1 MTKKL
6 FSFRIINEKMK
17 MKKIFIY
24 IFALAF
30 TSNAYA
36 QVDRSKLPEPA
47 PAKSIQIGDYESFTL
62 KNGLQVFV
70 VENHKLPRVT
80 LSLVFDHDPV
90 METDNVGYVD
100 MVGTMLRR
108 GTTTRTKEEIDEAI
122 DFIGGSLGASATSV
136 FASSLTKHQDK
147 LLVLMTDI
155 LLNPIF
161 PEEELEKIKTQTI
174 SGLAAAKDDANSIS
188 SNVTTALVYGKN
200 HPYGTLTTEETV
212 GNIKIDDIKNYY
224 QTYFKPNIA
233 YLAIVGDIDV
243 KAAKKL
249 VKKHFSKWEKGE
261 VPTAS
266 YEMPKAP
273 EKTFVALVDK
283 PSAVQSVI
291 DITYP
296 VELKTG
302 TPDVIKARVLN
313 QILGGG
319 SSARLFTNLRED
331 KGFTYGA
338 YSSLSSDVL
347 VSSFS
352 ANASVRNEVT
362 DSAFNE
368 FIIELNTIKTEDVS
382 EEEINLAKSSIAGSF
397 ARSLERP
404 QTVARF
410 AINAARYNLP
420 EGYYA
425 NYLKNVQAVTIADV
439 KATAQK
445 YIHPDKAYFT
455 VVGKASDIKESLAAF
470 GEVKYFDNY
479 GNEYTPSDAPQLPT
493 GLTAEK
499 VLADYIK
506 AIGGEEAIMSIKS
519 VKIVS
524 EAEIQGQK
532 LSITTYNVSPNKSL
546 LSIVMGGMM
555 EVQKQVFDGTNY
567 AEYSQGN
574 KAPADENKAKDAMI
588 EASLIPEINYEK
600 HGVTIKLAAIEKVGD
615 DYAYAVKVT
624 FPSGKTTTN
633 YFDIKSGLKVRV
645 TSFITTPQGEMAQ
658 NIDFKDYS
666 DESGVLIPHLV
677 IIPMGPMKL
686 EAKVTSVEINGKVDE
701 AIFKIE

>member
-1 MTKKL
+1 
-6 FSFRIINEKMK
+6 

-24 IFALAF
+24 ILALGFIGTA
-30 TSNAYA
+30 NA
-36 QVDRSKLPEPA
+36 QVDRSKLPVPA

-62 KNGLQVFV
+62 KNGMKVFV

-80 LSLVFDHDPV
+80 LSLVFDHQPV
-90 METDNVGYVD
+90 MEVDNAGYVD

-108 GTTTRTKEEIDEAI
+108 GTTTRTKEQLDEAI
-122 DFIGGSLGASATSV
+122 DFIGASLGASATSLY
-136 FASSLTKHQDK
+136 ASSLTKHQEK
-147 LLVLMTDI
+147 LLELMSDVLF
-155 LLNPIF
+155 NPTF
-161 PEEELEKIKTQTI
+161 PAEELEKIKTQTI
-174 SGLAAAKDDANSIS
+174 SGLAANKEDANSIS
-188 SNVTTALVYGKN
+188 GNVTTALVYGKN

-212 GNIKIDDIKNYY
+212 GNIKIEDIKNYY

-233 YLAIVGDIDV
+233 YLAIVGDIN
-243 KAAKKL
+243 KKEAQKL
-249 VKKHFSKWEKGE
+249 VKKYFAKWEQGD
-261 VPTAS
+261 VPSTS

-313 QILGGG
+313 QILGGSG
-319 SSARLFTNLRED
+319 SARLFTNLRED
-331 KGFTYGA
+331 KAYTYGA
-338 YSSLSSDVL
+338 YSSLSSDML
-347 VSSFS
+347 VGAFS
-352 ANASVRNEVT
+352 ASASVRNEVT

-368 FIIELNTIKTEDVS
+368 FILELDKIRTEDVS
-382 EEEINLAKSSIAGSF
+382 EDEINLAKSSIAGSF

-410 AINAARYNLP
+410 AINTARYNLP

-425 NYLKNVQAVTIADV
+425 NYLKNVQAVSVADI

-455 VVGKASDIKESLAAF
+455 VVGKASEIKDVLKAF

-479 GNEYTPSDAPQLPT
+479 GVEYTPSDAPQLPA

-499 VLADYIK
+499 VIADYVK
-506 AIGGEEAIMSIKS
+506 AIGGEEVISTIKS
-519 VKIVS
+519 IKIVS

-532 LSITTYNVSPNKSL
+532 LSFTSIKASPNKSYI
-546 LSIVMGGMM
+546 SILMGGAM
-555 EVQKQVFDGTNY
+555 EMQKQVFDGTNY
-567 AEYSQGN
+567 AEYSRGS
-574 KAPADENKAKDAMI
+574 KTPDDENKAKDALVD
-588 EASLIPEINYEK
+588 AAFIPEMNYVDL
-600 HGVTIKLAAIEKVGD
+600 GVKLTLKGAEKVGD
-615 DYAYAVKVT
+615 KYAYSIDVVY
-624 FPSGKTTTN
+624 PSGKKATN
-633 YFDIKSGLKVRV
+633 YFDMESGLKVRV
-645 TSFITTPQGEMAQ
+645 ANSVTTPQGEMVQ
-658 NIDFKDYS
+658 NVDYQDYS
-666 DESGVLIPHLV
+666 AENGVLIPHLV
-677 IIPMGPMKL
+677 VIPMGPMKL
-686 EAKVTSVEINGKVDE
+686 EAKVTSVEVNGTIDE

>member
-1 MTKKL
+1 MKKL
-6 FSFRIINEKMK
+6 F
-17 MKKIFIY
+17 IY
-24 IFALAF
+24 ILALGF
-30 TSNAYA
+30 ISNVYA
-36 QVDRSKLPEPA
+36 QVDRSKLPAPA
-47 PAKSIQIGDYESFTL
+47 PAKPIQIGDYESFTL
-62 KNGLQVFV
+62 KNGMKIFV
-70 VENHKLPRVT
+70 VENHKLPRIT
-80 LSLVFDHDPV
+80 LSLVFDNEPV
-90 METDNVGYVD
+90 LEGENAGYVD

-108 GTTTRTKEEIDEAI
+108 GTTTRTKEQLDEAI
-122 DFIGGSLGASATSV
+122 DFIGGSLDASATSV
-136 FASSLTKHQDK
+136 YASSLTKHQDK
-147 LLVLMTDI
+147 LLELMSDI
-155 LLNPIF
+155 LFNPTF

-174 SGLAAAKDDANSIS
+174 SGLAANKEDANSIS

-212 GNIKIDDIKNYY
+212 GNIKIEDIKNYY

-233 YLAIVGDIDV
+233 YLAIVGDIN
-243 KAAKKL
+243 KKEAQKL
-249 VKKHFSKWEKGE
+249 VKKYFTKWEKGE
-261 VPTAS
+261 VPSPT
-266 YEMPKAP
+266 YEMPKTP

-331 KGFTYGA
+331 KGYTYGA
-338 YSSLSSDVL
+338 YSSLSSDEL
-347 VSSFS
+347 VGAFS

-368 FIIELNTIKTEDVS
+368 FIIELDKIRTEDVTD
-382 EEEINLAKSSIAGSF
+382 EEINLAKSSISGSF

-404 QTVARF
+404 QTVAKF
-410 AINAARYNLP
+410 AINTARYNLP
-420 EGYYA
+420 EDYYST
-425 NYLKNVQAVTIADV
+425 YLQKVQTVSIADV

-445 YIHPDKAYFT
+445 YIHSDKAYFT
-455 VVGKASDIKESLAAF
+455 VVGKASEIKDKLAAF
-470 GEVKYFDNY
+470 GEVKYYDNY
-479 GNEYTPSDAPQLPT
+479 GNEYTPSDAPQLPA

-499 VLADYIK
+499 VMADYIK
-506 AIGGEEAIMSIKS
+506 AIGGLEAVTAIKS
-519 VKIVS
+519 AKIVS

-546 LSIVMGGMM
+546 TSIVMGGMM

-567 AEYSQGN
+567 AEFAQGN
-574 KAPADENKAKDAMI
+574 KAPADENKTKDALI
-588 EASLIPEINYEK
+588 DASFISEINYEK
-600 HGVTIKLAAIEKVGD
+600 FGVKVSLNTVEKVGEE
-615 DYAYAVKVT
+615 YAYAIDLVY
-624 FPSGKTTTN
+624 PSGKKTTN

-645 TSFITTPQGEMAQ
+645 ANYITTPQGEMIQ
-658 NIDFKDYS
+658 NIDYLDYA
-666 DESGVLIPHLV
+666 DESGVLIPHTI

-686 EAKVTSVEINGKVDE
+686 EAKVTTVEINGKIDE

>member
-1 MTKKL
+1 ML
-6 FSFRIINEKMK
+6 
-17 MKKIFIY
+17 
-24 IFALAF
+24 ALAL
-30 TSNAYA
+30 TSHAYA
-36 QVDRSKLPEPA
+36 QLDRSKLPEA
-47 PAKSIQIGDYESFTL
+47 TPAKSIQIGDYESFTL

-80 LSLVFDHDPV
+80 LSLVFNHKPV
-90 METDNVGYVD
+90 VEKDQTGYVD

-108 GTTTRTKEEIDEAI
+108 GTATRTKEQIDEEI

-147 LLVLMTDI
+147 LLDLMTDI
-155 LLNPIF
+155 LLNPVF
-161 PEEELEKIKTQTI
+161 PEEELAKIKTQTI
-174 SGLAAAKDDANSIS
+174 SGLAANKEDANSIS

-200 HPYGTLTTEETV
+200 HPYGELTTEETV
-212 GNIKIDDIKNYY
+212 ENITVESIKNYY
-224 QTYFKPNIA
+224 GTYFKPNIA
-233 YLAIVGDIDV
+233 YLAIVGDINV
-243 KAAKKL
+243 KSAKKL
-249 VKKHFSKWEKGE
+249 VKKYFSKWEKGDM
-261 VPTAS
+261 PNPS
-266 YEMPKAP
+266 FEMPKAP

-296 VELKTG
+296 VQLKPG

-338 YSSLSSDVL
+338 YSSLSSDKL
-347 VSSFS
+347 VGSFS
-352 ANASVRNEVT
+352 ASASVRNEVT

-368 FIIELNTIKTEDVS
+368 FILELNTIKTEDVT

-410 AINAARYNLP
+410 AIDAARYNLP

-455 VVGKASDIKESLAAF
+455 VVGKAADIKESLAAF

-479 GNEYTPSDAPQLPT
+479 GNEYTPSDSPQLPAD
-493 GLTAEK
+493 LTAEK
-499 VLADYIK
+499 VIADYIK
-506 AIGGEEAIMSIKS
+506 AIGGKEAILAIKS

-546 LSIVMGGMM
+546 TSVVMGGMM

-567 AEYSQGN
+567 VEYLQGN

-588 EASLIPEINYEK
+588 EASLIPELNYVQN
-600 HGVTIKLAAIEKVGD
+600 GVKLSLLTIEKVGEE
-615 DYAYAVKVT
+615 YAYAVDVT
-624 FPSGKTTTN
+624 YPSGKKTIH
-633 YFDIKSGLKVRV
+633 YFDTKSGFKVRV
-645 TSFITTPQGEMAQ
+645 TNFVPTPQGKMAQ
-658 NIDFKDYS
+658 NIGYQNYS
-666 DESGVLIPHLV
+666 EENGVQIPHLV
-677 IIPMGPMKL
+677 IIPMGAMKL
-686 EAKVTSVEINGKVDE
+686 EANVTSVEINGTIDE

>member
-1 MTKKL
+1 
-6 FSFRIINEKMK
+6 

-24 IFALAF
+24 ILALGFIGTA
-30 TSNAYA
+30 NA
-36 QVDRSKLPEPA
+36 QVDRSKLPVPA

-62 KNGLQVFV
+62 KNGMKVFV

-80 LSLVFDHDPV
+80 LSLVFDHQPV
-90 METDNVGYVD
+90 MEVDNAGYVD

-108 GTTTRTKEEIDEAI
+108 GTTTRTKEQLDEAI
-122 DFIGGSLGASATSV
+122 DFIGASLGASATSLY
-136 FASSLTKHQDK
+136 ASSLTKHQEK
-147 LLVLMTDI
+147 LLELMSDVLF
-155 LLNPIF
+155 NPTF
-161 PEEELEKIKTQTI
+161 PAEELEKIKTQTI
-174 SGLAAAKDDANSIS
+174 SGLAANKEDANSIS
-188 SNVTTALVYGKN
+188 GNVTTALVYGKN

-212 GNIKIDDIKNYY
+212 GNIKIEDIKNYY

-233 YLAIVGDIDV
+233 YLAIVGDIN
-243 KAAKKL
+243 KKEAQKL
-249 VKKHFSKWEKGE
+249 VKKYFAKWEQGD
-261 VPTAS
+261 VPSTS

-313 QILGGG
+313 QILGGSG
-319 SSARLFTNLRED
+319 SARLFTNLRED
-331 KGFTYGA
+331 KAYTYGA
-338 YSSLSSDVL
+338 YSSLSSDML
-347 VSSFS
+347 VGAFS
-352 ANASVRNEVT
+352 ASASVRNEVT

-368 FIIELNTIKTEDVS
+368 FILELDKIRTEDVS
-382 EEEINLAKSSIAGSF
+382 EDEINLAKSSIAGSF

-410 AINAARYNLP
+410 AINTARYNLP

-425 NYLKNVQAVTIADV
+425 NYLKNVQAVSVADI

-455 VVGKASDIKESLAAF
+455 VVGKASEIKDVLKAF

-479 GNEYTPSDAPQLPT
+479 GVEYTPSDAPQLPA

-499 VLADYIK
+499 VIADYVK
-506 AIGGEEAIMSIKS
+506 AIGGEEVISTIKS
-519 VKIVS
+519 IKIVS

-532 LSITTYNVSPNKSL
+532 LSFTSIKASPNKSCI
-546 LSIVMGGMM
+546 SILMGGAM
-555 EVQKQVFDGTNY
+555 EMQKQVFDGTNY
-567 AEYSQGN
+567 AEYSRGS
-574 KAPADENKAKDAMI
+574 KTPDDENKAKDALVD
-588 EASLIPEINYEK
+588 AAFIPEMNYVDL
-600 HGVTIKLAAIEKVGD
+600 GVKLTLKGAEKVGD
-615 DYAYAVKVT
+615 KYAYSIDVVY
-624 FPSGKTTTN
+624 PSGKKATN
-633 YFDIKSGLKVRV
+633 YFDMESGLKVRV
-645 TSFITTPQGEMAQ
+645 ANSVTTPQGEMVQ
-658 NIDFKDYS
+658 NVDYQDYS
-666 DESGVLIPHLV
+666 AENGVLIPHLV
-677 IIPMGPMKL
+677 VIPMGPMKL
-686 EAKVTSVEINGKVDE
+686 EAKVTSVEVNGTIDE

>member
-1 MTKKL
+1 MN
-6 FSFRIINEKMK
+6 SIQMK
-17 MKKIFIY
+17 NIVIY
-24 IFALAF
+24 IIALAF
-30 TSNAYA
+30 SGSAFA

-47 PAKSIQIGDYESFTL
+47 PAKSIQIGDFESFTL

-70 VENHKLPRVT
+70 VENHKLPRIT
-80 LSLVFDHDPV
+80 LSLVFDHEPV
-90 METDNVGYVD
+90 METDNVGYVE

-108 GTTTRTKEEIDEAI
+108 GTTTRTKEQIDEEI

-147 LLVLMTDI
+147 LLTLMTDI
-155 LLNPIF
+155 LLNPVF

-174 SGLAAAKDDANSIS
+174 SGLAAEKDDANSIS
-188 SNVTTALVYGKN
+188 GNVTTALVYGKN
-200 HPYGTLTTEETV
+200 HPYGTLTTEETI
-212 GNIKIDDIKNYY
+212 GNIKIDAIKKYY
-224 QTYFKPNIA
+224 QTYFKPNIG
-233 YLAIVGDIDV
+233 YLAIVGDIN
-243 KAAKKL
+243 KKEAQKL
-249 VKKHFSKWEKGE
+249 VKKYFAKWEKGE

-266 YEMPKAP
+266 YNMPKAP

-319 SSARLFTNLRED
+319 GSARLFMNLRED

-338 YSSLSSDVL
+338 YSSLNSDEL
-347 VSSFS
+347 VGAFS

-368 FIIELNTIKTEDVS
+368 FILELDKIKSEDVT
-382 EEEINLAKSSIAGSF
+382 EEELNLAKSSIAGSF

-410 AINAARYNLP
+410 AINAARFNLP

-425 NYLKNVQAVTIADV
+425 NYLKNVQAVSISDV

-455 VVGKASDIKESLAAF
+455 VVGKASEIKGSLTAF

-479 GNEYTPSDAPQLPT
+479 GNEYTPSDAPQIPA

-499 VLADYIK
+499 VIANYVE
-506 AIGGEEAIMSIKS
+506 AIGGQEVLTTITSIK
-519 VKIVS
+519 IES
-524 EAEIQGQK
+524 EAEVQGQK
-532 LSITTYNVSPNKSL
+532 INILSLKQSPNNSYTL
-546 LSIVMGGMM
+546 VSMGGVM
-555 EVQKQVFDGTNY
+555 ELSKQIFDGTNFIQY
-567 AEYSQGN
+567 QQGQKMPDDVN
-574 KAPADENKAKDAMI
+574 KTKDAAI
-588 EASLIPEINYEK
+588 SSYLYPELKYKEL
-600 HGVTIKLAAIEKVGD
+600 GVTLKLNGVEKVGD
-615 DYAYAVKVT
+615 
-624 FPSGKTTTN
+624 N
-633 YFDIKSGLKVRV
+633 YTYSIDIVLPTGTKSTEFFDIKTGFKVREISYV
-645 TSFITTPQGEMAQ
+645 ATPQGEVAQ
-658 NIDFKDYS
+658 KVDIKDYS
-666 DESGVLIPHLV
+666 EESGIMLPHTL
-677 IIPMGPMKL
+677 IIPLGGSMTM
-686 EAKVTSVEINGKVDE
+686 EAKTIKVEINGEVNSS
-701 AIFKIE
+701 IFKIE

>member
-1 MTKKL
+1 
-6 FSFRIINEKMK
+6 

-24 IFALAF
+24 ILALGF
-30 TSNAYA
+30 IGNVNA
-36 QVDRSKLPEPA
+36 QVDRSKLPAPA

-62 KNGLQVFV
+62 KNGMKVFV

-80 LSLVFDHDPV
+80 LSLVFDHEPV
-90 METDNVGYVD
+90 MEVDNAGYVD

-108 GTTTRTKEEIDEAI
+108 GTTTRTKEQLDEAI

-136 FASSLTKHQDK
+136 YASSLTKHQET
-147 LLVLMTDI
+147 LLELMSDVLF
-155 LLNPIF
+155 NPTF

-174 SGLAAAKDDANSIS
+174 SGLAANKEDANSIS
-188 SNVTTALVYGKN
+188 SNVATALVYGKN

-212 GNIKIDDIKNYY
+212 GNIKIEDIRNYY

-233 YLAIVGDIDV
+233 YLAIVGDIN
-243 KAAKKL
+243 KKEAQKL
-249 VKKHFSKWEKGE
+249 VKKYFAKWEQGD
-261 VPTAS
+261 VPSPT

-319 SSARLFTNLRED
+319 SSARLFINLRED
-331 KGFTYGA
+331 KGYTYGA
-338 YSSLSSDVL
+338 YSSLSSDEL
-347 VSSFS
+347 VGAFS
-352 ANASVRNEVT
+352 ASASVRNEVT

-368 FIIELNTIKTEDVS
+368 FIIELDKIKIEDVT

-410 AINAARYNLP
+410 AINTARYNLP
-420 EGYYA
+420 EDYYSS
-425 NYLKNVQAVTIADV
+425 YLKKVQAVSIADV

-455 VVGKASDIKESLAAF
+455 VVGKASEIKDKLAAF

-479 GNEYTPSDAPQLPT
+479 GNEYTPSDAPQLPV

-499 VLADYIK
+499 VIADYIK
-506 AIGGEEAIMSIKS
+506 AIGGTEVINAVKSIKM
-519 VKIVS
+519 VS

-532 LSITTYNVSPNKSL
+532 LSFTTYNVSPNKSYT
-546 LSIVMGGMM
+546 SIVMGGAM
-555 EVQKQVFDGTNY
+555 EMQKQVFDGTNY
-567 AEYSQGN
+567 AEYSRGT
-574 KAPADENKAKDAMI
+574 KTPDDENKTKDALI
-588 EASLIPEINYEK
+588 DAAFIPELNYAEL
-600 HGVTIKLAAIEKVGD
+600 GVKTTLGAVEKVGD
-615 DYAYAVKVT
+615 NYAYSIDVVY
-624 FPSGKTTTN
+624 PSGKKTTN
-633 YFDIKSGLKVRV
+633 YFDMESGLKVRV
-645 TSFITTPQGEMAQ
+645 ANFVTTPQGEIVQ
-658 NIDFKDYS
+658 NVDYQDYS
-666 DESGVLIPHLV
+666 AESGVLIPHLV

-686 EAKVTSVEINGKVDE
+686 EAKITSVEVNGTVDE

>member
-1 MTKKL
+1 M
-6 FSFRIINEKMK
+6 R
-17 MKKIFIY
+17 KIVIYMIALVFI
-24 IFALAF
+24 
-30 TSNAYA
+30 SNAYA

-62 KNGLQVFV
+62 KNGMKVFV

-80 LSLVFDHDPV
+80 LSLVFDHEPV
-90 METDNVGYVD
+90 MEGDNAGYID

-108 GTTTRTKEEIDEAI
+108 GTTTRTKEQLDEAI

-147 LLVLMTDI
+147 LLELMADI
-155 LLNPIF
+155 IFNPVF
-161 PEEELEKIKTQTI
+161 PEEELDKIKTQTI
-174 SGLAAAKDDANSIS
+174 SGLAANKEDANSIS
-188 SNVTTALVYGKN
+188 RNVTTALVYGKS
-200 HPYGTLTTEETV
+200 HPYGTLTTEESV
-212 GNIKIDDIKNYY
+212 GNIKIEDIKNYY

-233 YLAIVGDIDV
+233 YLAIVGDIT
-243 KAAKKL
+243 KKEAQKL
-249 VKKHFSKWEKGE
+249 VKKYFSKWEKGE
-261 VPTAS
+261 IPTPT

-291 DITYP
+291 NITYP

-319 SSARLFTNLRED
+319 SSARLFVNLRED

-338 YSSLSSDVL
+338 YSSLSSDKL
-347 VSSFS
+347 VGSFS

-362 DSAFNE
+362 DSVFHE
-368 FIIELNTIKTEDVS
+368 FILELEKIRTEDVT
-382 EEEINLAKSSIAGSF
+382 EDEINLAKSSISGSF

-410 AINAARYNLP
+410 AINTARYNLP
-420 EGYYA
+420 EDYYSS
-425 NYLKNVQAVTIADV
+425 YLKKVQSVSIADV
-439 KATAQK
+439 KATAEK

-455 VVGKASDIKESLAAF
+455 VVGKASEIKDKLTAF

-479 GNEYTPSDAPQLPT
+479 GNEYTPSDAPLLPA

-499 VLADYIK
+499 VIDDYII
-506 AIGGEEAIMSIKS
+506 AIGGLESINAIKSIK
-519 VKIVS
+519 IIS

-532 LSITTYNVSPNKSL
+532 LSITTYSVSPNKSL
-546 LSIVMGGMM
+546 TSIVMGGMM
-555 EVQKQVFDGTNY
+555 EFQKQVFDGENY
-567 AEYSQGN
+567 AVYSQGN
-574 KAPADENKAKDAMI
+574 KTPDDENKTKDALV
-588 EASLIPEINYEK
+588 EAPFIPEVNYEK
-600 HGVTIKLAAIEKVGD
+600 IGVKINLKAIEKAGSD
-615 DYAYAVKVT
+615 NYAYAVEIVY
-624 FPSGKTTTN
+624 PSGTKIIG
-633 YFDIKSGLKVRV
+633 YYDIKTGLKVRV
-645 TSFITTPQGEMAQ
+645 TQFTTTPQGEMARHV
-658 NIDFKDYS
+658 DFKDYS
-666 DESGVLIPHLV
+666 DENGVQIPHTV
-677 IIPMGPMKL
+677 IMPMGPMKL

-701 AIFKIE
+701 SIFKIE

>member
-1 MTKKL
+1 
-6 FSFRIINEKMK
+6 

-24 IFALAF
+24 ILALAF
-30 TSNAYA
+30 TSNSYA

-47 PAKSIQIGDYESFTL
+47 PAKSIQIGDFESFTL

-80 LSLVFDHDPV
+80 LSLVFDHEPV

-108 GTTTRTKEEIDEAI
+108 GTNTRTKEQIDEEI

-147 LLVLMTDI
+147 LLALMTDI
-155 LLNPIF
+155 LLNPVF

-174 SGLAAAKDDANSIS
+174 SGLAANKEDANSIS
-188 SNVTTALVYGKN
+188 NNVTTALVYGKN

-212 GNIKIDDIKNYY
+212 GNIKIEDIKNYY

-233 YLAIVGDIDV
+233 YLAIVGDTDL
-243 KAAKKL
+243 KSAKKL
-249 VKKHFSKWEKGE
+249 VKKYFAKWEQGD
-261 VPTAS
+261 VPIST

-273 EKTFVALVDK
+273 EKTFIALVDK

-319 SSARLFTNLRED
+319 SSARLFVNLRED

-338 YSSLSSDVL
+338 YSSLSSDEL
-347 VSSFS
+347 VGAFS
-352 ANASVRNEVT
+352 ASASVRNEVT

-368 FIIELNTIKTEDVS
+368 FIIELDKIIIEDVT

-410 AINAARYNLP
+410 AINTARYNLP
-420 EGYYA
+420 EDYYSS
-425 NYLKNVQAVTIADV
+425 YLQHVQAVSIADV

-445 YIHPDKAYFT
+445 YIHPNKAYFT
-455 VVGKASDIKESLAAF
+455 VVGKASEIKDKLAVF

-479 GNEYTPSDAPQLPT
+479 GNEYTPSDAPQIPA

-499 VLADYIK
+499 VIADYVK
-506 AIGGEEAIMSIKS
+506 AIGGEEALKGINSI
-519 VKIVS
+519 KIVS
-524 EAEIQGQK
+524 EADVQGQK
-532 LSITTYNVSPNKSL
+532 INITSIKKAPNKMYALVS
-546 LSIVMGGMM
+546 MGGMM
-555 EVQKQVFDGTNY
+555 ELTKQIFDGDSLVQFQQGQKGPNDESKRKDAIITSYPFPALIYQELGVSLTLNGIEKIGDNY
-567 AEYSQGN
+567 AYSV
-574 KAPADENKAKDAMI
+574 DVV
-588 EASLIPEINYEK
+588 L
-600 HGVTIKLAAIEKVGD
+600 
-615 DYAYAVKVT
+615 
-624 FPSGKTTTN
+624 PSGTRSTE
-633 YFDIKSGLKVRV
+633 YFDTKSGLKVREV
-645 TSFITTPQGEMAQ
+645 SYNQTPQGEVPMKVEL
-658 NIDFKDYS
+658 KDYA
-666 DESGVLIPHLV
+666 DESGIMVPHTL
-677 IIPMGPMKL
+677 IIPLGGPMTM
-686 EAKVTSVEINGKVDE
+686 EAKVISVEINGSIDDAVFKVD
-701 AIFKIE
+701 